1 MVEENQDIMHEVML
15 LSQNRLMKVMPQMQ
29 AISDEMVREQRE
41 HIYQ

>member
-15 LSQNRLMKVMPQMQ
+15 LGQNRLMKVMPQMQ